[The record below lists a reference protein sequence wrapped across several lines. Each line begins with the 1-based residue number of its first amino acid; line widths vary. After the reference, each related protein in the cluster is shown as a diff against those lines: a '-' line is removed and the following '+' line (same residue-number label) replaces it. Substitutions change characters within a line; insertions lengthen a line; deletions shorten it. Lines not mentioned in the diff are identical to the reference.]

1 MLIGSRVLAA
11 MQPFKGMDFGRK
23 AHAAVHRWRRWLIA
37 VAIVACIR
45 ALLPLALQHVIA
57 SQASKALHA
66 RVEVGDVDL
75 ALLRGGVALKE
86 VAVFPANAAPE
97 SRPLIAWKRFSVELR
112 WLPLFRK
119 TIQLREVVL
128 DSPYVSL
135 ERLKNG
141 DLNLLALVPK
151 ASGEP
156 TPAPTPAKVPP
167 KPGWGLGVDRVVLRT
182 GNLRFQDFMPVDSE
196 PIEIRLPAI
205 EVSNIAVRPGL
216 YGQPAHASI
225 EMKID
230 EGVLKIDST
239 ATMRED
245 GIAAETLIVAQQL
258 PLRRSRV
265 YIPKVGWSDLR
276 GTVSIDL
283 THRIDTNGSR
293 HDLRGT
299 VGLQDLT
306 VHVPG
311 FEDTALAWRS
321 LSVQIDPV
329 DLVAQ
334 RVTVGRIA
342 LDGLSLP
349 VRTGGKEPLP
359 VLRAVLGTPGGAPA
373 EAQPATASAQP
384 TPPVEPSPVPSPAA
398 AAQAPGKPWHWLLKA
413 AQLTDA
419 KLLVLH
425 NTGRLDVGVAAEA
438 HDLNGEGEQAGTV
451 KLALGIGDGS
461 LNLDGKVRLVPT
473 GFAGHV
479 VIDKLNLPDVVTAS
493 SAVAPEIL
501 PAGKLALDLN
511 VDAGA
516 LAPAPGDVDVSGKIV
531 LSNARVAPPAPKGL
545 GFGVQSLTLACDPL
559 HVSGVLASQPAP
571 HQGDVRF
578 HGKLSLS
585 EPAVSAPGAK
595 EPTASVKAVDLTL
608 EDVSAPALLAK
619 PAAAEQGPPP
629 GDIRVRGKLNLVEP
643 RVAAAN
649 AKEFAVAAKSVDVG
663 FDEVLIP
670 NAQHP
675 KPGPMRVRLG
685 DVSIASPNVQ
695 VTRTKEGI
703 VLPQLTGAPAGSPQS
718 QLAAAKESSPATTAT
733 PAAKPSF
740 DISLAAFRLTKGR
753 IAFSDRA
760 VKPYY
765 SGLISRLDIDVKG
778 AHFPPMTASRVRLN
792 ATVAPQGT
800 ITAAG
805 SMNPSGGTIELK
817 VDDLVLTPFNP
828 YANAYSSY
836 GIGEGSLTVTTKAA
850 FSSGGY
856 KADSSIVLHNL
867 DVAGLEGD
875 SLFQQN
881 FGIPLTVA
889 LALLKDMSGNI
900 KLDVPVTADQEGM
913 KVGIGT
919 IVAGALRSALM
930 GVLASPLK
938 LIGLVVGRGKAPSAV
953 PPEIAFRAGRAD
965 PTEESEGQ
973 IKQLAAFVASRPAIG
988 VTLDAAPSTRDVRW
1002 LREQA
1007 LAQELGKPQG
1017 VWRAVKNVGQ
1027 GGKRERIAKAL
1038 AERAKDEPG
1047 KLDEADSKTLE
1058 EWIEQ
1063 RPSPAAEQIRG
1074 LVEARLAKLEHVLR
1088 DDYGVDASR
1097 ITRGEVGADAT
1108 DAPPAVRLEIGPIKK
1123 AAQGS

>member
-1 MLIGSRVLAA
+1 MCVGSRVLAA

-23 AHAAVHRWRRWLIA
+23 AYAAAHRWQRWLIA
-37 VAIVACIR
+37 AAIVACVR
-45 ALLPLALQHVIA
+45 ALLPLVLQRVIA

-86 VAVFPANAAPE
+86 VAVFPANAAPD
-97 SRPLIAWKRFSVELR
+97 SRPLIAWKQFSVELR

-151 ASGEP
+151 ASGES
-156 TPAPTPAKVPP
+156 TPAPTPAEAPP
-167 KPGWGLGVDRVVLRT
+167 KPGWGFGVDRVVLRT
-182 GNLRFQDFMPVDSE
+182 GNLRFQDFMLVDSE

-205 EVSNIAVRPGL
+205 EVNDIAVRPGL

-245 GIAAETLIVAQQL
+245 GIAAETLIAAQRL

-276 GTVSIDL
+276 GTVSVDV

-299 VGLQDLT
+299 VGLQDVT

-311 FEDTALAWRS
+311 FEETALAWRN
-321 LSVQIDPV
+321 LSVQVDPV

-349 VRTGGKEPLP
+349 VRTGGKEPFP

-373 EAQPATASAQP
+373 ETQPATASAQP
-384 TPPVEPSPVPSPAA
+384 TPPAEPSPVPSPTAA
-398 AAQAPGKPWHWLLKA
+398 TQAPAKPWHWLLAA

-425 NTGRLDVGVAAEA
+425 NTGRLDVGVAAEV
-438 HDLNGEGEQAGTV
+438 HDLSGEGEQAGTV

-461 LNLDGKVRLVPT
+461 LNVDGKVRLVPT

-501 PAGKLALDLN
+501 PAAHLALDLHL
-511 VDAGA
+511 DAGS
-516 LAPAPGDVDVSGKIV
+516 LAPTPGDLNAAGTIAMSDVQ
-531 LSNARVAPPAPKGL
+531 VAPPEPKGVGL
-545 GFGVQSLTLACDPL
+545 GVRVLSITLDQLQVA
-559 HVSGVLASQPAP
+559 GMLATQAATN
-571 HQGDVRF
+571 QGDVHLR
-578 HGKLSLS
+578 GKVHVADPSVS
-585 EPAVSAPGAK
+585 VAGTKAPA
-595 EPTASVKAVDLTL
+595 ASVKTIDLTL
-608 EDVSAPALLAK
+608 DEISAPALLAK
-619 PAAAEQGPPP
+619 HGSDGAGVADS
-629 GDIRVRGKLNLVEP
+629 DIRVRGKLNLVEP

-675 KPGPMRVRLG
+675 KPGPMRVRLR

-718 QLAAAKESSPATTAT
+718 QPAAAKESSPATTAT

-867 DVAGLEGD
+867 DVTGLEGD

-900 KLDVPVTADQEGM
+900 ALDVPVAADKNGM

-919 IVAGALRSALM
+919 IVAGALRSALLGM
-930 GVLASPLK
+930 LASPLK
-938 LIGLVVGRGKAPSAV
+938 LIGLVVGGGKASSAA

-973 IKQLAAFVASRPAIG
+973 IKQLAAFVASRPAMG
-988 VTLDAAPSTRDVRW
+988 VTLEAVPSTRDVRW

-1017 VWRAVKNVGQ
+1017 VWGAVKNIGK

-1047 KLDEADSKTLE
+1047 NLDEADSKTLE
-1058 EWIEQ
+1058 EWLDQ
-1063 RPSPAAEQIRG
+1063 RPSPAAEQIRA

-1097 ITRGEVGADAT
+1097 VTRGEVGAGAT
-1108 DAPPAVRLEIGPIKK
+1108 DGAPVVRLEIGPIKK
-1123 AAQGS
+1123 AAQG

>member
-1 MLIGSRVLAA
+1 MRIRSRVLAA
-11 MQPFKGMDFGRK
+11 MQPFKGMEFGRK
-23 AHAAVHRWRRWLIA
+23 AYAAAHRWRRWLIA
-37 VAIVACIR
+37 AAIVALIR
-45 ALLPLALQHVIA
+45 ALLPLVLQHVIA

-75 ALLRGGVALKE
+75 ALLRGGVALKD
-86 VAVFPANAAPE
+86 VAVFPANAAPDT
-97 SRPLIAWKRFSVELR
+97 RPLIAWKRFSVGLR

-128 DSPYVSL
+128 DSPHVSL

-141 DLNLLALVPK
+141 DLNLAALVPK

-156 TPAPTPAKVPP
+156 KPAPTPAGAPP
-167 KPGWGLGVDRVVLRT
+167 KPGWGFGVDRVVLRT
-182 GNLRFQDFMPVDSE
+182 GNLRFQDLMLAESE
-196 PIEIRLPAI
+196 PVEIRLPAI
-205 EVSNIAVRPGL
+205 EVNNIEVRPGL

-230 EGVLKIDST
+230 KGVLKIDST

-245 GIAAETLIVAQQL
+245 GIAAETMVVAERL
-258 PLRRSRV
+258 PLRRSRL

-276 GTVSIDL
+276 GTVSLDL

-299 VGLQDLT
+299 VGLQDVT

-321 LSVQIDPV
+321 LSVQVDPV
-329 DLVAQ
+329 DLVEQ
-334 RVTVGRIA
+334 RVRVGRIA

-359 VLRAVLGTPGGAPA
+359 VLRAMLGTPGKAPA
-373 EAQPATASAQP
+373 QTQPATAPAQP
-384 TPPVEPSPVPSPAA
+384 TPPAKPSPASSPAA
-398 AAQAPGKPWHWLLKA
+398 AAQAPAKPWHWLLAA

-419 KLLVLH
+419 KLVVLH

-438 HDLNGEGEQAGTV
+438 HNLSGEGEQAGTV

-461 LNLDGKVRLVPT
+461 LNVDGKVRLVPT
-473 GFAGHV
+473 GFTGHV

-516 LAPAPGDVDVSGKIV
+516 LAPAPGDVDVKGTIV
-531 LSNARVAPPAPKGL
+531 LSNVRAAPPEPKGL
-545 GFGVQSLTLACDPL
+545 GVGVQSLTLTCDPL
-559 HVSGVLASQPAP
+559 HVSGLLASQPAP
-571 HQGDVRF
+571 HQGDVGFR
-578 HGKLSLS
+578 GKLSLTG
-585 EPAVSAPGAK
+585 PAVSAPGAK

-619 PAAAEQGPPP
+619 PPAAEQGPPP
-629 GDIRVRGKLNLVEP
+629 ADIRVRGTLNVAEP
-643 RVAAAN
+643 RVVGAN
-649 AKEFAVAAKSVDVG
+649 PKEFALGAQSIDVG
-663 FDEVLIP
+663 FDEVLVP
-670 NAQHP
+670 NPKHP

-685 DVSIASPNVQ
+685 AIRIASPNVQ
-695 VTRTKEGI
+695 VTRTKDGI
-703 VLPQLTGAPAGSPQS
+703 VLPQLTGTSAPSPQPS
-718 QLAAAKESSPATTAT
+718 PQAAPEPSAAAAAAPT
-733 PAAKPSF
+733 PAVNA
-740 DISLAAFRLTKGR
+740 SLASLRLTRGR
-753 IAFSDRA
+753 IAFTDRA
-760 VKPYY
+760 VKPFY
-765 SGLISRLDIDVKG
+765 SGVISPLDIDLRNVR
-778 AHFPPMTASRVRLN
+778 FPPLAANRVDID
-792 ATVAPQGT
+792 AAVAPQGKIKVT
-800 ITAAG
+800 G
-805 SMNPSGGTIELK
+805 SIDPSGSRAELK
-817 VDDLVLTPFNP
+817 VDDLALTPFNP
-828 YANAYSSY
+828 YATAYSPY
-836 GIGEGSLTVTTKAA
+836 GIGDGSLTLDTKASVA
-850 FSSGGY
+850 PGGY
-856 KADSSIVLHNL
+856 KADSSIVLHDL
-867 DVAGLEGD
+867 EVAGAEGD
-875 SLFQQN
+875 SLFQQH

-900 KLDVPVTADQEGM
+900 TLDVPVTADQEGM

-919 IVAGALRSALM
+919 IVAGALRSALV
-930 GVLASPLK
+930 GALASPLK
-938 LIGLVVGRGKAPSAV
+938 LIGLAVGGGKAASAA

-988 VTLDAAPSTRDVRW
+988 VTLEAAASTRDVRW

-1017 VWRAVKNVGQ
+1017 VWGAVRNIGQ

-1058 EWIEQ
+1058 EWLDQ
-1063 RPSPAAEQIRG
+1063 RPPPAAEQIRA

-1088 DDYGVDASR
+1088 DDYGIDASR
-1097 ITRGEVGADAT
+1097 ITRGEVSTEAT
-1108 DAPPAVRLEIGPIKK
+1108 DAPPVVRLQIGPVEK
-1123 AAQGS
+1123 AAQAS